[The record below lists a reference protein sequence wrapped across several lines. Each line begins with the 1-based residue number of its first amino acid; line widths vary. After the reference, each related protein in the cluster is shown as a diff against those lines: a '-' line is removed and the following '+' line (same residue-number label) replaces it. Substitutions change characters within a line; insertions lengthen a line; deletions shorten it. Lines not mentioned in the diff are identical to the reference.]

1 MLNPLIVK
9 KVLGTLLDL
18 VQSEILKKSDELLK
32 KGNEFIDEVDKHYSI
47 ESIDIENFIE
57 KISDNLDD
65 LIEQTANEKKLKPI
79 AGEINISSL
88 GESSTD
94 FMVYW
99 EFYFTDVDGKIIKNQ
114 SKKVYEK
121 SILNVESIKRL
132 EQNPMRFE
140 IDPPRK
146 FLK

>member
-18 VQSEILKKSDELLK
+18 EQSEILKKSDELLK
-32 KGNEFIDEVDKHYSI
+32 KGNEFIDEADKHYSI

>member
-1 MLNPLIVK
+1 MK
-9 KVLGTLLDL
+9 
-18 VQSEILKKSDELLK
+18 
-32 KGNEFIDEVDKHYSI
+32 
-47 ESIDIENFIE
+47 
-57 KISDNLDD
+57 
-65 LIEQTANEKKLKPI
+65 KKLKPI

>member
-1 MLNPLIVK
+1 MLNPLK
-9 KVLGTLLDL
+9 KVLDTLLDL
-18 VQSEILKKSDELLK
+18 EQSEILKKSDELLK

>member
-18 VQSEILKKSDELLK
+18 EQSEILKKSDELLK

-79 AGEINISSL
+79 AGEINI
-88 GESSTD
+88 
-94 FMVYW
+94 V
-99 EFYFTDVDGKIIKNQ
+99 
-114 SKKVYEK
+114 
-121 SILNVESIKRL
+121 
-132 EQNPMRFE
+132 NP
-140 IDPPRK
+140 K
-146 FLK
+146 L

>member
-18 VQSEILKKSDELLK
+18 EQSEILKKSDELLK

-94 FMVYW
+94 FMVY
-99 EFYFTDVDGKIIKNQ
+99 
-114 SKKVYEK
+114 
-121 SILNVESIKRL
+121 
-132 EQNPMRFE
+132 
-140 IDPPRK
+140 
-146 FLK
+146 

>member
-9 KVLGTLLDL
+9 KVLGTILDL
-18 VQSEILKKSDELLK
+18 EQSEILKKSDELLK

>member
-18 VQSEILKKSDELLK
+18 EQSEILKKSDELLK

-65 LIEQTANEKKLKPI
+65 LIEQTANEKK
-79 AGEINISSL
+79 
-88 GESSTD
+88 
-94 FMVYW
+94 
-99 EFYFTDVDGKIIKNQ
+99 IKTNC
-114 SKKVYEK
+114 
-121 SILNVESIKRL
+121 R
-132 EQNPMRFE
+132 
-140 IDPPRK
+140 
-146 FLK
+146 

>member
-18 VQSEILKKSDELLK
+18 EQSEILKKSDELLK

>member
-18 VQSEILKKSDELLK
+18 EQSEILKKSDELLK

-79 AGEINISSL
+79 AGEINRSSL

>member
-1 MLNPLIVK
+1 MNVESLQIISRFMNDYEYEKAMELC
-9 KVLGTLLDL
+9 
-18 VQSEILKKSDELLK
+18 DELLK

>member
-18 VQSEILKKSDELLK
+18 EQSEILKKSDELLK

-99 EFYFTDVDGKIIKNQ
+99 EFYFTNVDGKIIKNQ

>member
-18 VQSEILKKSDELLK
+18 EQSEILKKSDELLK

-121 SILNVESIKRL
+121 SSLNVESIKRL

>member
-9 KVLGTLLDL
+9 KFLGTLLDL
-18 VQSEILKKSDELLK
+18 EQSEILKKSDELLK

>member
-18 VQSEILKKSDELLK
+18 EQSEILKKSDELLK

-132 EQNPMRFE
+132 EQNRMRFE

>member
-18 VQSEILKKSDELLK
+18 EQSEILKKSDELLK

-65 LIEQTANEKKLKPI
+65 LIEQTANEKKLTPI

>member
-1 MLNPLIVK
+1 
-9 KVLGTLLDL
+9 
-18 VQSEILKKSDELLK
+18 
-32 KGNEFIDEVDKHYSI
+32 
-47 ESIDIENFIE
+47 
-57 KISDNLDD
+57 
-65 LIEQTANEKKLKPI
+65 
-79 AGEINISSL
+79 
-88 GESSTD
+88 
-94 FMVYW
+94 MVYW

>member
-18 VQSEILKKSDELLK
+18 EQSEILKISDELLK